1 MSNSNIVKTRS
12 KIGRWI
18 AFLIVLGLVGSYG
31 LMTLRKNVVSDK
43 PREISDYVAWDQK
56 VLDVSRDIAL
66 QDGGRIKPFSTWA
79 GFGMLELYG
88 TRKMKISVN
97 GEEVTLKPEAVI
109 LDCLF
114 RPELASDLPIFRI
127 DNDEVISSLAHSSIP
142 DDLRQ
147 MMGMTELAQEEV
159 VAAVLEGKGKRDRYS
174 YNELKPLRDIIF
186 TKARKISDD
195 KENKS
200 DMNPDQ
206 RRTLDLAQQ
215 MSFFVTLTHHF
226 DFARADVAVEEGTPV
241 IEKENLKRSSYWLKS
256 LPILSQAVREMNPN
270 SDALPPKLEKLF
282 HELGKRFESGLGISM
297 MPPYEEGQDE
307 WTPIGERLQIVMKGD
322 LKHSEPLVTDM
333 FLLENAFISLR
344 ETGQSDF
351 ADQLSI
357 WKQSVH
363 AKMDPATVDMLGS
376 EVKYVKNN
384 YFLNA
389 LVIFLFAS
397 LIVMV
402 SWLSPQSKASRILS
416 WIAALLSTFALVVM
430 IGGIVHRCII
440 MDRSPIGNLYDTII
454 FIGTTGVFVLL
465 LVELMTKRMVA
476 LGLAVFMGLICMF
489 LARRYEVGDGKDHM
503 DPLVAVLKSNFW
515 LSTHVVT
522 VTIGYMGGLVTS
534 GLSII
539 YIFARVLGIDEG
551 DKDFR
556 KAMTRIVYGMI
567 AFTLFFSL
575 IGTVLGGIW
584 ANDSWGRFWGWDP
597 KENGA
602 LMIVLWCLA
611 LLHARLAGYLK
622 EWGLH
627 IASVI
632 TAMIV
637 AFSWWHVNAMATG
650 LHSYGFIEGIGAIW
664 GFYTLMGVVIVI
676 ASIAAFVT
684 RPKKTKKI
692 NSQIN

>member
-12 KIGRWI
+12 KIGRWL
-18 AFLIVLGLVGSYG
+18 AFLIVLGLVGAYG
-31 LMTLRKNVVSDK
+31 LMTLRKNVGSDK
-43 PREISDYVAWDQK
+43 PKEIADYVAWDQK
-56 VLDVSRDIAL
+56 VLDVSRNIAL
-66 QDGGRIKPFSTWA
+66 QDGGRIKPFSTWS
-79 GFGMLELYG
+79 GFAMLELYG
-88 TRKMKISVN
+88 TRKMKITAN
-97 GEEVTLKPEAVI
+97 GEEVTLKPEAVL

-114 RPELASDLPIFRI
+114 RPELASELPLFRI

-142 DDLRQ
+142 EDIRK
-147 MMGMTELAQEEV
+147 MIGMTELAQEEE

-174 YNELKPLRDIIF
+174 YNELKPLRGVIF
-186 TKARKISDD
+186 TKARKINDD
-195 KENKS
+195 QASKS
-200 DMNPDQ
+200 DMNAEQ
-206 RRTLDLAQQ
+206 RRTVDLNNQ
-215 MSFFVTLTHHF
+215 MNFFLTLTRHF
-226 DFARADVAVEEGTPV
+226 DFAKADLEVNEESLMIDKADFQRV
-241 IEKENLKRSSYWLKS
+241 SLWLKAM
-256 LPILSQAVREMNPN
+256 PWILDSSNGIDPTSPGLSKQF
-270 SDALPPKLEKLF
+270 SALERRL
-282 HELGKRFESGLGISM
+282 ESGMFISM
-297 MPPYEEGQDE
+297 MPPYEAGEDE
-307 WTPIGERLQIVMKGD
+307 WTPIGERFKPITQLD
-322 LKHSEPLVTDM
+322 FRLLEPLVNDVS
-333 FLLENAFISLR
+333 LLENAFIALR
-344 ETGQSDF
+344 ETGQSGF
-351 ADQLSI
+351 ADKLSI

-363 AKMDPATVDMLGS
+363 SRMDAATVDMLGS

-692 NSQIN
+692 NS